1 MSDEDWKWNWA
12 HYWLILLSMNGVAFV
27 MSWTLGDYANS
38 ILTMGM
44 FIFCALGFLMSSE
57 KDEDEDER

>member
-1 MSDEDWKWNWA
+1 MSDGKWEWSWP

-27 MSWTLGDYANS
+27 MAWTMNDYANS

-44 FIFCALGFLMSSE
+44 FIFCGLGFFMSSE
-57 KDEDEDER
+57 KDEDEG

>member
-1 MSDEDWKWNWA
+1 MPDREGKWSWP

-27 MSWTLGDYANS
+27 MSWTMDDYANS

-44 FIFCALGFLMSSE
+44 FVLCTLGFFMSSE
-57 KDEDEDER
+57 KDEDEG